1 MIRWHKKPRF
11 WNILNAICFERHK
24 FNVDLEI
31 GKYTVDEKYLNMSQ
45 AFNSQVLKLA
55 EFCLVKV
62 SRFQLPRQTRAC
74 PNVMIALVVNMQRK
88 ALMMVAGGETET

>member
-1 MIRWHKKPRF
+1 MPSALK
-11 WNILNAICFERHK
+11 RHK

-88 ALMMVAGGETET
+88 ALMMVAGRGKQQQKIQKHHLLSNLVQ